1 MAVCRF
7 CLGFYTLTTIRLLP
21 VHAFVWKTY
30 LCASMFF
37 LFLSICGC
45 ASVRL
50 IFNVDKVSR
59 WKPTW
64 FSSIWWFPSFT
75 SFPIVVG
82 DVALLFVLDL
92 DHNQLKQHRK
102 ICRTSF
108 SLCTFQTIWKPFF
121 TLTLKKGFFTFS
133 KHEAMIVSKMQLKLL
148 KSKVYLFK

>member
-21 VHAFVWKTY
+21 VHAFVWKTH

-102 ICRTSF
+102 IWVRVFLSAHF
-108 SLCTFQTIWKPFF
+108 KPFESHF
-121 TLTLKKGFFTFS
+121 LHSHWKK
-133 KHEAMIVSKMQLKLL
+133 VSSPSVNMKQWLWVRC
-148 KSKVYLFK
+148 SWNF